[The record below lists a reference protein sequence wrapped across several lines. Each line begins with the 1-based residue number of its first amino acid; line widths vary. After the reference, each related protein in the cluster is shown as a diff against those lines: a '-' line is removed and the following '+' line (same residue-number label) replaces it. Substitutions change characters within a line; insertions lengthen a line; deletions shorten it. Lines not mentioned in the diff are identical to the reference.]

1 VKVLLGLADDEDGAE
16 TRSLADWLRDDESV
30 PTVATVKVAPNPSEM
45 GPVTDTIE
53 LVLQPEGLV
62 TAVIGA
68 VAAWLGTRGRET
80 TIRVRTDDREIE
92 VVAPKLADPEQI
104 ALRILRELD
113 RPRT

>member
-1 VKVLLGLADDEDGAE
+1 MKVLLAVAGDEDG
-16 TRSLADWLRDDESV
+16 TQVRSLADWLRDDESV
-30 PTVATVKVAPNPSEM
+30 PAVTTVEATLGPDEM
-45 GPVTDTIE
+45 GPVTEAIA

-80 TIRVRTDDREIE
+80 TIRVRTDNREIE
-92 VVAPKLADPEQI
+92 VVAPKLADPEEV

-113 RPRT
+113 QP